1 MIYVFTKHAWVKV
14 WKNKKGKTALNAFIK
29 ILNKCNCKLNISWVD
44 HEREF
49 YDRFMQK
56 WLDDTDILMYLT
68 YNEGK
73 SVMVKIF
80 IKTLKGKMCKRMT
93 ANIIK
98 SYLRYLNK
106 FVDQYNNTY
115 HHSTGKEPINGHYSA
130 LTEKL
135 RQILELL
142 NLKLVIESELLSIKL
157 FLVKVT
163 LIIGQEKY
171 LLKVQ
176 KKNCYEKEL
185 LINKL

>member
-1 MIYVFTKHAWVKV
+1 M
-14 WKNKKGKTALNAFIK
+14 
-29 ILNKCNCKLNISWVD
+29 
-44 HEREF
+44 
-49 YDRFMQK
+49 
-56 WLDDTDILMYLT
+56 
-68 YNEGK
+68 
-73 SVMVKIF
+73 F

-93 ANIIK
+93 ANIMK
-98 SYLRYLNK
+98 SYLSYLNK

-115 HHSTGKEPINGHYSA
+115 HHSTGKGNGNYSA

-176 KKNCYEKEL
+176 KKKNCYEKEL